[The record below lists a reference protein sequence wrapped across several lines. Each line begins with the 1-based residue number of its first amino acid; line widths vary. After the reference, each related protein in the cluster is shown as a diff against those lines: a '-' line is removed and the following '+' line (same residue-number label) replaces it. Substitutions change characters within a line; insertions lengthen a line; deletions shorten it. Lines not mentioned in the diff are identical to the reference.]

1 MRTIKSFWA
10 IAECLVYAAV
20 YEQMPETH
28 RMWCWQGV
36 PAGGNIVAVRLAGV
50 WLVLSGFASLRL
62 ARSSFAFISGGT
74 LVPAIAFTG
83 LRSGG
88 PARAVVPRFAGTM
101 VISKIGYGAK
111 AKVILVRAHLLRAT
125 RIEIHKPFK
134 RGISARADQG
144 ALGRTE
150 RAREGSRPTN
160 DWQCRALRT

>member
-62 ARSSFAFISGGT
+62 APQPEEVRGLSPPGAGLEALFELQPFRTALPSYFI
-74 LVPAIAFTG
+74 PIQEDG
-83 LRSGG
+83 L
-88 PARAVVPRFAGTM
+88 
-101 VISKIGYGAK
+101 
-111 AKVILVRAHLLRAT
+111 
-125 RIEIHKPFK
+125 
-134 RGISARADQG
+134 G
-144 ALGRTE
+144 ALAADRS
-150 RAREGSRPTN
+150 RDGSR
-160 DWQCRALRT
+160 R